1 MKKMKGVK
9 VIRSAYWY
17 IMMAISTFMLA
28 VKLNSLNKED
38 KKDIHTTANKVA
50 KKWATFQLKRAGTKT
65 NVYGIENLPE
75 GGVLFVSNHQSYF
88 DVGFFLAYIPK
99 NKGFIAKI
107 ETNKI
112 PLVQGAMKSLRC
124 IFLDRKDLRK
134 GAKTILEGIEIL
146 KDNYS
151 LVIFPEGTRGE
162 NGRMLPFKA
171 GAFKLATKS
180 LVPIVPVTIDG
191 AYKIM
196 PRNQKLIHK
205 AEVDITIHPPIYT
218 KDLNLEEQKNLPQKV
233 YEIIESAITR

>member
-1 MKKMKGVK
+1 
-9 VIRSAYWY
+9 
-17 IMMAISTFMLA
+17 MMAVSTFILA
-28 VKLNSLNKED
+28 VKLNSLNKKQNYSKHEREN
-38 KKDIHTTANKVA
+38 IANEIA
-50 KKWATFQLKRAGTKT
+50 RKWAVFQLKRAGAKV

-88 DVGFFLAYIPK
+88 DVGLFLAYIPK

-134 GAKTILEGIEIL
+134 GAKTILEGIQIL
-146 KDNYS
+146 KDGYS
-151 LVIFPEGTRGE
+151 LVVFPEGTRGE
-162 NGRMLPFKA
+162 EGEMVPFKA

-180 LVPIVPVTIDG
+180 LCPIVPITIDG

-205 AEVDITIHPPIYT
+205 AEVDVTIHPPIYV
-218 KDLNLEEQKNLPQKV
+218 KDLNLEEQKELPGRV
-233 YEIIESAITR
+233 YKIIESVITRTK